1 MKKPSDAAQ
10 IRELKERID
19 DLQRDRH
26 ALSTKLTYTEADVS
40 KTREALSAANR
51 KLSDAAEEAR
61 QWQARFDQLL
71 TAISKR

>member
-10 IRELKERID
+10 IRELKERVD

-26 ALSTKLTYTEADVS
+26 ALSTKLTYAEADVS
-40 KTREALSAANR
+40 KIRESLSVAKRRLA
-51 KLSDAAEEAR
+51 DAAADAR